1 MLLSTKPLMASYDLP
16 DSSVALAAFIAEKIL
31 GWSERDIPL
40 DTIITNNMLY
50 WLTNTGYYAARVCW
64 EATGAGHGAPQGRV
78 MAPTRFAFFPH
89 DISHLPREYVHRFF
103 NVTRFTHLG
112 PEGISRP

>member
-1 MLLSTKPLMASYDLP
+1 MLLSTKPLTASYDLP

-50 WLTNTGYYAARVCW
+50 WLTNTGYSAARVCR

-78 MAPTRFAFFPH
+78 MAPTRFAFFRT
-89 DISHLPREYVHRFF
+89 I
-103 NVTRFTHLG
+103 
-112 PEGISRP
+112 